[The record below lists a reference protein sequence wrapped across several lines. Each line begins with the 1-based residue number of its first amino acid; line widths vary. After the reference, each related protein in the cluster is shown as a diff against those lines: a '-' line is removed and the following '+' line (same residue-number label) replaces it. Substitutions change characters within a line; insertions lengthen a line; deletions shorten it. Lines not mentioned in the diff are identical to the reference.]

1 MDLIGLAASLA
12 IALAAGLGITVFVT
26 AIRASRI
33 RLKRM
38 RAEPVELPRVPEATR
53 GILDV
58 GRRWLLPRG
67 FRYVNSWR
75 IRPMLAK
82 ATEWTYCDVYAREG
96 SGIFA
101 IVSPREQPSP
111 GDTTAIEFQS
121 VFADGT
127 VMTTY
132 NRYGHAVVW
141 EPPRWKIADDCVAD
155 MEAAL
160 ANHERRVAESGAAPL
175 ADPAERDRI
184 ANERITTYVDALV
197 KAGKAREAA
206 DGEIRLKFGAAIA
219 YVVKL
224 MRGNARA
231 AKVTIVPLAQPT
243 APSSAPAAPT
253 ARPGDDPAIEADLH
267 AYYTRRSTIAS
278 ASGKG
283 KWRLGAISAVA
294 FVALGA
300 FLWDPLFAVILLG
313 VIAFHEGGHY
323 LVMKVV
329 GYRNLNVF
337 FVPGLG
343 GLATGEKQD
352 ATAWQKVFV
361 YLAGPVPGIA
371 IATAGFIGVP
381 AETMAEYPWL
391 NTLFM
396 TMLVINV
403 INLLPVTPLDGGR
416 VMEVL
421 LFMRWPRI
429 RVAFAVVS
437 AFLLVAVGALTGERV
452 MLVIGILVAL
462 ALPAQLRFSKLAR
475 VIKRNPAERMDEPTA
490 ARRVFTAL
498 AMPAFAKWTF
508 QHRAF
513 AADELI
519 AELRTP
525 MPGIL
530 AIGAGLALYGACFV
544 TPLAVSVVAQPGF
557 RETAAV
563 LWEAREELAEI
574 AAEAKADEARRGPA
588 RDWAT
593 ELAQAR
599 GGPPERHLALL
610 VESGEEGFLPYEGGE
625 TALKARAAEMK
636 RLADALPAG
645 NLTRVNAKFALLR
658 ADEEDA
664 ERSRREAELRT
675 LMGELDGS
683 APEAAALR
691 GRIGLS
697 LAYTQPSGPEK
708 VQLLE
713 QSRDALRAKYP
724 PGHAYVT
731 EAWAAYARERAEQGD
746 AAGAEGEW
754 KAFIAS
760 FDGLAQE
767 DRLAKANLESA
778 RMGYAGFLVKQARFT
793 DADALLRPAG
803 EAALLELDG
812 KKRPRLG
819 RQAWQF
825 QALFWIAV
833 NNGDAA
839 SAQRWLSG
847 WERSMGAAYAK
858 TSPQVAVAR
867 LASADLAHDDAA
879 TQRAREQLTA
889 LPTAQSICA
898 YPAPMFEG
906 TAIATRQANLVARYG
921 VCKGRAG

>member
-1 MDLIGLAASLA
+1 VDLIGLAASIA
-12 IALAAGLGITVFVT
+12 IALAAGVGITIFVT

-38 RAEPVELPRVPEATR
+38 RAEPVDLPRVPEATR
-53 GILDV
+53 AILDV

-67 FRYVNSWR
+67 FRYVSSWR

-82 ATEWTYCDVYAREG
+82 ASEWTYCDVYAREG
-96 SGIFA
+96 SGTFA

-127 VMTTY
+127 VMTTF
-132 NRYGHAVVW
+132 NRYGHAIVW
-141 EPPRWKIADDCVAD
+141 EPPKWRISDDCVPD
-155 MEAAL
+155 METAL
-160 ANHERRVAESGAAPL
+160 ANHERRVAAAGVAAL
-175 ADPAERDRI
+175 TDPAERDRI
-184 ANERITTYVDALV
+184 ANERISTYVDAMV
-197 KAGKAREAA
+197 RAGKARQSA
-206 DGEIRLKFGAAIA
+206 DGEIRITFATALA

-231 AKVTIVPLAQPT
+231 GKVAIVPLAAASPSPVTPADAGAT
-243 APSSAPAAPT
+243 AAEDAGVA
-253 ARPGDDPAIEADLH
+253 ADLH

-381 AETMAEYPWL
+381 AETLAEYPWL

-421 LFMRWPRI
+421 LFMRWPRM
-429 RVAFAVVS
+429 RFAFAAVS
-437 AFLLVAVGALTGERV
+437 AFVLVAVGALTGERV

-462 ALPAQLRFSKLAR
+462 ALPAQLRFSRLAR
-475 VIKRNPAERMDEPTA
+475 AIRRKPQERMDEATA
-490 ARRVFTAL
+490 ARRVFATLVA
-498 AMPAFAKWTF
+498 PAFAKWTF
-508 QHRAF
+508 QHRAL

-525 MPGIL
+525 IPGIL
-530 AIGAGLALYGACFV
+530 AIGAGLGLYAACFV
-544 TPLAVSVVAQPGF
+544 APLAASVIAQPGL

-563 LWEAREELAEI
+563 LWEAREDIAQIAE
-574 AAEAKADEARRGPA
+574 EARADEARRGPA
-588 RDWAT
+588 RDWAA
-593 ELAQAR
+593 ELARAKDA
-599 GGPPERHLALL
+599 PPEKRLALL
-610 VESGEEGFLPYEGGE
+610 VESGE
-625 TALKARAAEMK
+625 
-636 RLADALPAG
+636 
-645 NLTRVNAKFALLR
+645 
-658 ADEEDA
+658 
-664 ERSRREAELRT
+664 
-675 LMGELDGS
+675 
-683 APEAAALR
+683 
-691 GRIGLS
+691 
-697 LAYTQPSGPEK
+697 
-708 VQLLE
+708 
-713 QSRDALRAKYP
+713 
-724 PGHAYVT
+724 
-731 EAWAAYARERAEQGD
+731 
-746 AAGAEGEW
+746 
-754 KAFIAS
+754 
-760 FDGLAQE
+760 
-767 DRLAKANLESA
+767 
-778 RMGYAGFLVKQARFT
+778 
-793 DADALLRPAG
+793 
-803 EAALLELDG
+803 
-812 KKRPRLG
+812 
-819 RQAWQF
+819 
-825 QALFWIAV
+825 
-833 NNGDAA
+833 
-839 SAQRWLSG
+839 
-847 WERSMGAAYAK
+847 
-858 TSPQVAVAR
+858 
-867 LASADLAHDDAA
+867 
-879 TQRAREQLTA
+879 
-889 LPTAQSICA
+889 
-898 YPAPMFEG
+898 
-906 TAIATRQANLVARYG
+906 
-921 VCKGRAG
+921 